1 MPAQLIDGKAVAAQ
15 TLADVQAQ
23 IATRRAAGLRAPC
36 LATLLVGDDP
46 ASHVYVRNKRDACGK
61 VGITSRHEPLPADL
75 SHAALLDMIDALN
88 ADDEVDG
95 ILVQFPL
102 PSHFNTTE
110 VIERI
115 LPTKDV
121 DGFHPYNLGRL
132 AQRQP
137 VLRPCTPY
145 GVMALLA
152 HTGVNIKG
160 MRALVIGASNHV
172 GRPMAL
178 ELLLAGVTT
187 TTAHRFT
194 RNLDQEVANAEI
206 LVAAGSGAG
215 RMGAA
220 RRHRDR
226 RGHQPPCR
234 WPTGGRH
241 HRRSRARA
249 RRVDHPGAGRR
260 RPDDGGDADAQHAD
274 RAAGSRAG
282 RRLRRQASRCRCG
295 YSITAS
301 ASRTRCGGNSQLKQL
316 PSPNWLVIFSWASWR
331 STACLTIDNPRPVP
345 PLARER
351 PTSMR

>member
-75 SHAALLDMIDALN
+75 SHAALLDMIDTLN

-95 ILVQFPL
+95 ILVQLPL

-115 LPTKDV
+115 LPAKDV

-137 VLRPCTPY
+137 VLRPCTPH

-206 LVAAGSGAG
+206 LVAAVGKPGLVPGAWVRPGAIVIDVGINRLADG
-215 RMGAA
+215 RLVGDITAEAA
-220 RRHRDR
+220 RERAAWITPVPGGVGPMTVAMLMRNTLTAQ
-226 RGHQPPCR
+226 RGR
-234 WPTGGRH
+234 E
-241 HRRSRARA
+241 
-249 RRVDHPGAGRR
+249 
-260 RPDDGGDADAQHAD
+260 
-274 RAAGSRAG
+274 RAAG
-282 RRLRRQASRCRCG
+282 
-295 YSITAS
+295 
-301 ASRTRCGGNSQLKQL
+301 
-316 PSPNWLVIFSWASWR
+316 
-331 STACLTIDNPRPVP
+331 
-345 PLARER
+345 
-351 PTSMR
+351 